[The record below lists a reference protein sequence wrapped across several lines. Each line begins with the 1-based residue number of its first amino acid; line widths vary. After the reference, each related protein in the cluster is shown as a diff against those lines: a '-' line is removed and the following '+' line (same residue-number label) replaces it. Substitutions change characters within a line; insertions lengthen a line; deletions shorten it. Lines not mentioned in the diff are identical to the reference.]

1 MRICLI
7 GPTYPF
13 RGGIA
18 HYTTLLSRHIQAET
32 AHETRLISFSRQY
45 PRLLYK
51 GESDQDP
58 SATPLKTSA
67 EYLIDSLNPLSWWR
81 AARRIAQWGP
91 DIVLLQWWT
100 PYWTL
105 VWATISGLLRWW
117 LPATRQ
123 ICICHNVLPHESHWY
138 DDLALNVAVGRSDG
152 FIVHSEADGQ
162 VLSRVLPERR
172 WATAPIPTYAS
183 LAAPASP
190 EDLGLPEDRPVLLFC
205 GLIREY
211 KGLAVLLEALPRVF
225 RERPVHLAIVGEF
238 WGNSKATYEAQI
250 AALGIGKAVTLRDEY
265 VPDEVLTAYVRRAD
279 VVVLPYRSA
288 TQSAVIQLAFGQRT
302 PVITTNVGGL
312 PEAVDDGQTGLTV
325 PPNNPG
331 ALAAAILRYFDEE
344 MGPRFAAEIQSRQAQ
359 FSWQRLLDIII
370 ALSNDAQPGPT

>member
-18 HYTTLLSRHIQAET
+18 HYTTLLSRHIQTET
-32 AHETRLISFSRQY
+32 AHEVLLISFSRQY
-45 PRLLYK
+45 PRFLYK

-58 SATPLKTSA
+58 STTPLTAPA
-67 EYLIDSLNPLSWWR
+67 EYLLDSLNPLSWWR
-81 AARRIAQWGP
+81 TARRIAEWQP
-91 DIVLLQWWT
+91 DIVILQWWT

-105 VWATISGLLRWW
+105 VWAAVSSLLRWW
-117 LPATRQ
+117 RPMARQ

-138 DDLALNVAVGRSDG
+138 DDVALNLAVGRSDG

-162 VLSRVLPERR
+162 VLSEILPERR

-183 LAAPASP
+183 LARPAAQ
-190 EDLGLPEDRPVLLFC
+190 ETLGLPDDRPVLLFC

-211 KGLAVLLEALPRVF
+211 KGLSVLLEALPKVL

-238 WGNSKATYEAQI
+238 WGNSKHTYEAQI
-250 AALGIGKAVTLRDEY
+250 AELGIEAAVSLRDEY
-265 VPDEVLTAYVRRAD
+265 VPDELLTAYVQQAD
-279 VVVLPYRSA
+279 LVVLPYRSA
-288 TQSAVIQLAFGQRT
+288 TQSAVIQLAFGQGT

-312 PEAVDDGQTGLTV
+312 PEAVADGQTGLIV

-331 ALAAAILRYFDEE
+331 ALAAAILRFLDEA
-344 MGPRFAAEIQSRQAQ
+344 MGPRFTAEIQARQAQ
-359 FSWQRLLDIII
+359 FSWQRLLDVIV
-370 ALSNDAQPGPT
+370 ALSHEEKAC

>member
-18 HYTTLLSRHIQAET
+18 HYTTLLSRHIQTET
-32 AHETRLISFSRQY
+32 AHEALLISFSRQY
-45 PRLLYK
+45 PRFLYK

-58 SATPLKTSA
+58 SATPLTTPA
-67 EYLIDSLNPLSWWR
+67 EYLLDSLNPLSWWR
-81 AARRIAQWGP
+81 TARRIARWQP
-91 DIVLLQWWT
+91 DMVILQWWT
-100 PYWTL
+100 PYWTP
-105 VWATISGLLRWW
+105 VWATISSLVRRWC
-117 LPATRQ
+117 PSARQ

-138 DDLALNVAVGRSDG
+138 DDVALNLAVGRSDG
-152 FIVHSEADGQ
+152 FIVHSEADGR
-162 VLSRVLPERR
+162 VLSKVLPERR

-183 LAAPASP
+183 LAAPAA
-190 EDLGLPEDRPVLLFC
+190 EETLGLPEDRPVLLFC

-211 KGLAVLLEALPRVF
+211 KGLSVLLEALPKVL

-238 WGNSKATYEAQI
+238 WGNSKPTYEAQI
-250 AALGIGKAVTLRDEY
+250 AELGIAAAVTLRDEY
-265 VPDEVLTAYVRRAD
+265 VADELLTAYVRRAD

-288 TQSAVIQLAFGQRT
+288 TQSAVIQLAFGQGT

-312 PEAVDDGQTGLTV
+312 PEAVADGQTGLTV

-331 ALAAAILRYFDEE
+331 ALAAAILRFFDEG
-344 MGPRFAAEIQSRQAQ
+344 MGPRFAAEIQARQAQ
-359 FSWQRLLDIII
+359 FSWQRLLDVIV
-370 ALSNDAQPGPT
+370 ALSHEENAR